1 MKVIRINFSGFW
13 PGFDKYNNFFT
24 SILKRKFEVE
34 ISENPDYLFYSV
46 FSKEYL
52 KYNCI
57 RIFFT
62 GECITPDFNL
72 CDYALG
78 FDDIN
83 FGDRYIRCPLYLLYN
98 MPFVEHDANLIDG
111 IISSKNGFC
120 SFVYSNAN
128 GNSIRK
134 ELFYALSKYK
144 HVSAGGGF
152 LNNIGY
158 NVENKT
164 EFERKFKF
172 SIACENSS
180 YRGYT
185 TEKIL
190 HAYQAY
196 SVPIYWG
203 NPEIGEELN
212 EKAFINVHS
221 YDSLDEV
228 VEKVKYLDNNDEE
241 YIKMLKEPFF
251 IKQYEP
257 SVQVKNISDF
267 LYNIFD
273 SPLNASIRRNNSYWG
288 MIYEKSIRKKHLFL
302 R

>member
-1 MKVIRINFSGFW
+1 MF
-13 PGFDKYNNFFT
+13 
-24 SILKRKFEVE
+24 
-34 ISENPDYLFYSV
+34 
-46 FSKEYL
+46 
-52 KYNCI
+52 
-57 RIFFT
+57 
-62 GECITPDFNL
+62 
-72 CDYALG
+72 
-78 FDDIN
+78 
-83 FGDRYIRCPLYLLYN
+83 LL
-98 MPFVEHDANLIDG
+98 
-111 IISSKNGFC
+111 
-120 SFVYSNAN
+120 
-128 GNSIRK
+128 
-134 ELFYALSKYK
+134 
-144 HVSAGGGF
+144 GGGF

-164 EFERKFKF
+164 EFEKKFKF

-196 SVPIYWG
+196 CVPIYWG
-203 NPEIGEELN
+203 NPDIGAELN

-273 SPLNASIRRNNSYWG
+273 SPLNASLRRNNSYWG

>member
-98 MPFVEHDANLIDG
+98 MPFVEHYANLIDG
-111 IISSKNGFC
+111 IDSSKHGFC

-128 GNSIRK
+128 GNSVRK

-158 NVENKT
+158 NVENKI
-164 EFERKFKF
+164 EFEKKFKF

-185 TEKIL
+185 TEKVL
-190 HAYQAY
+190 HSYQAY

-203 NPEIGEELN
+203 NPDIGAELN

-273 SPLNASIRRNNSYWG
+273 SPLNASLRRNNSYWG